1 MVCRLFFISS
11 MIRSVIGECVM
22 VYCSKCGTK
31 NEETADY
38 CVKCNARLRVLRKED
53 WEKRI
58 EEEAKEFG
66 RRAEIWG
73 QQFGK
78 HAENECFGLPNGGLV
93 FGLVIGIVIILV
105 GVLALAGI
113 EFWRSFWAIIITA
126 FGVLIATGA
135 LYSLT
140 RKH

>member
-1 MVCRLFFISS
+1 
-11 MIRSVIGECVM
+11 M

-31 NEETADY
+31 NEETAEY
-38 CVKCNARLRVLRKED
+38 CVKCNAKLKEFRKER

-58 EEEAKEFG
+58 EEEAEEFG

-73 QQFGK
+73 QEFGK

-93 FGLVIGIVIILV
+93 FGLVIGSVIILM
-105 GVLALAGI
+105 GILALAGI
-113 EFWRSFWAIIITA
+113 EFWKSFWAIMITA
-126 FGVLIATGA
+126 FGVLIAGGA